1 MFTYRKYRVPVRLS
15 AEQKAD
21 VTRMRHGQRHAY
33 NWAVSNLREGWD
45 PNDEYG
51 LSARFTR
58 HKRCGDERMRSVP
71 RAIQNAGI
79 RDAFTAAKSV
89 RRRGRNTISELRY
102 RTRKSGRGAALRC
115 PLAPAV
121 VDRRLIKLPR
131 FGTVRCDVP
140 DALLAGEPRSYEF
153 VRTAGGRYALY
164 VSCRVGVP
172 VAHPTGPGTTV
183 KGVDRGAVEP
193 TVVVTLDLRGRPLA
207 ADSYDTAS
215 AFKDGRASY
224 QRHQR
229 RLSKQNGRSGRYRDH
244 LRMLNKRLRRAL
256 NRRAYAECVAA
267 KEICRTGRPRV
278 IVMEDLNLSSM
289 TRRGGSRKRGLN
301 REMRFVRH
309 RAIEQRIRNRAEM
322 EGVVLKHVAP
332 YYTSQT
338 CPGCG
343 HTDRDSRVTRD
354 VFRCVSCHYIQ
365 QADVSAAI
373 IVGRAGL
380 RPADAMQ
387 EAGPP
392 EAGMAFVRRE
402 LDARRGRFLAAGSPV
417 EEGGCE
423 NQASARHHSKT
434 ERRNNAQNM
443 PGPRPPLQ
451 QNDGDELM
459 CIIP

>member
-15 AEQKAD
+15 AEQKED
-21 VTRMRHGQRHAY
+21 VARMRHGQRHAY

-45 PNDEYG
+45 PSDEYG
-51 LSARFTR
+51 LYARFTTYR
-58 HKRCGDERMRSVP
+58 RGGEWMRSVP
-71 RAIQNAGI
+71 RAVQNAGI
-79 RDAFTAAKSV
+79 RDAFTAAKSML
-89 RRRGRNTISELRY
+89 RRGRNTISELGY

-115 PLAPAV
+115 SLAPAV

-140 DALLAGEPRSYEF
+140 NALLAGEPRSYEF

-164 VSCRVGVP
+164 VSCRVGIP
-172 VAHPTGPGTTV
+172 AARPAGPGMTV
-183 KGVDRGAVEP
+183 KGVDRGVIEP
-193 TVVVTLDLRGRPLA
+193 TVVATLDHRGRPLA

-215 AFKDGRASY
+215 AFRDGRASY

-229 RLSKQNGRSGRYRDH
+229 RLSKQNRRSGRYRGH
-244 LRMLNKRLRRAL
+244 LRMLNKRLRRTL
-256 NRRAYAECVAA
+256 DRRAYAECVAA
-267 KEICRTGRPRV
+267 KEICRTGRPRA
-278 IVMEDLNLSSM
+278 IVMEDLKLSDM
-289 TRRGGSRKRGLN
+289 TRRGGSHKKDLN

-309 RAIEQRIRNRAEM
+309 HSIEQRIRNRAEM
-322 EGVVLKHVAP
+322 EGIVLKHVAP
-332 YYTSQT
+332 HYTSQT

-354 VFRCVSCHYIQ
+354 MFRCVSCHYTQ

-380 RPADAMQ
+380 RPADATQ

-443 PGPRPPLQ
+443 LGSESSLQ
-451 QNDGDELM
+451 R
-459 CIIP
+459 

>member
-51 LSARFTR
+51 LSARFTQ
-58 HKRCGDERMRSVP
+58 HKRGGDEWMRSVP
-71 RAIQNAGI
+71 RAIQSAGI
-79 RDAFTAAKSV
+79 RDAFTAAKSML
-89 RRRGRNTISELRY
+89 RRGRNTISELRY
-102 RTRKSGRGAALRC
+102 RTRKSGRGAALKC
-115 PLAPAV
+115 PLAPTV

-153 VRTAGGRYALY
+153 VRIAGDRYTLY

-172 VAHPTGPGTTV
+172 ATRSTGPGTTI

-215 AFKDGRASY
+215 AFKDGRTSY
-224 QRHQR
+224 QRHQS
-229 RLSKQNGRSGRYRDH
+229 RLSKQNRRSGRYRDH
-244 LRMLNKRLRRAL
+244 LCMLNKRLRRAL
-256 NRRAYAECVAA
+256 NRRTYAECVAA
-267 KEICRTGRPRV
+267 KEICLTGRPRA
-278 IVMEDLNLSSM
+278 IVMEDLKLSSM

-309 RAIEQRIRNRAEM
+309 HAIEQRIRNRAEM
-322 EGVVLKHVAP
+322 EGVVLEHVAP
-332 YYTSQT
+332 HYTSQT

-343 HTDRDSRVTRD
+343 HTDSDSRVTRD
-354 VFRCVSCHYIQ
+354 TFRCVSCHYTQ

-373 IVGRAGL
+373 IIGRAGL
-380 RPADAMQ
+380 RPADTTQ

-402 LDARRGRFLAAGSPV
+402 LDARRGRFLAAGFPA
-417 EEGGCE
+417 EGGCE

-443 PGPRPPLQ
+443 LGSGPPLQ
-451 QNDGDELM
+451 R
-459 CIIP
+459 